1 MRGLEYQALAEDYLN
16 RIRHYTRCDIVE
28 LKDDTEL
35 VRRWPNFD
43 VIVTLEVGG
52 ESFSSEQFAQILE
65 RWGSQGRGRIALVIG
80 GTNGIPPRC
89 AGRAECNL
97 SLSPMTLPHRL
108 ARILILEQL
117 YRAFTI
123 LNHEPYARES

>member
-1 MRGLEYQALAEDYLN
+1 MQIKLYAVGRMRGLEYQALAEDYLN

-52 ESFSSEQFAQILE
+52 ESFSS
-65 RWGSQGRGRIALVIG
+65 
-80 GTNGIPPRC
+80 
-89 AGRAECNL
+89 
-97 SLSPMTLPHRL
+97 
-108 ARILILEQL
+108 
-117 YRAFTI
+117 
-123 LNHEPYARES
+123 